1 MKKALSVLI
10 LFCLFISCERKE
22 PDFSEEMIDKLALRD
37 NEKDKLYVFIPYEF
51 SDVYLMTNHN
61 MIFMTTENF
70 LYVSYKKYYSKKYKS
85 YKIFLETF
93 LDKNFV
99 LDENSPLIVEQKFKL
114 NRKIEK
120 EYTDLGFDKFLKKYS
135 KVSSRK
141 NELELN
147 KSNFKSDEYFT
158 IKYLL
163 YLNKYDISVNCLIGI
178 DYIKKRKN
186 SFK

>member
-1 MKKALSVLI
+1 
-10 LFCLFISCERKE
+10 
-22 PDFSEEMIDKLALRD
+22 
-37 NEKDKLYVFIPYEF
+37 
-51 SDVYLMTNHN
+51 MTNHN

-135 KVSSRK
+135 KVSS
-141 NELELN
+141 L
-147 KSNFKSDEYFT
+147 S
-158 IKYLL
+158 
-163 YLNKYDISVNCLIGI
+163 LIHI
-178 DYIKKRKN
+178 
-186 SFK
+186 